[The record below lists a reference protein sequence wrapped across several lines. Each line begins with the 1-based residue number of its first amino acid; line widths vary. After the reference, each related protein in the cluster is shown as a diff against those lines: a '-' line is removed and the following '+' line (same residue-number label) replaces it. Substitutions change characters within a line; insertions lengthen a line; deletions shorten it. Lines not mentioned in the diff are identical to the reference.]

1 MSTHPDPGNRARVA
15 VERAQKV
22 AKEMN
27 LDQLKVERDRY
38 LGQLAGMTF
47 GDDPR
52 QGFFRGN
59 TFLHPDL
66 EFQMTFPQGWKAQN
80 TPSAVVA
87 VSDKQDAAFQL
98 SAAGKISPED
108 ATKRFF
114 QQEGV
119 KAAQVSSGSIQ
130 GLPAT
135 ASYFEAQT
143 QEGALRGIVSFI
155 AHEGVTFQLVGYT
168 PAQAFS
174 AYDPVLR
181 QTIGSF
187 GPLTDSAARSV
198 QAAKVEIVRVP
209 RDMSL
214 AEFNAQFPSTVPLET
229 VALVN
234 GLEKDGRFP
243 AGARAKRVTGG
254 TPAQTLMK

>member
-1 MSTHPDPGNRARVA
+1 
-15 VERAQKV
+15 VERAQEV
-22 AKEMN
+22 AKKQS
-27 LDQLKVERDRY
+27 LDQLKVERDAY
-38 LGQLAGMTF
+38 MAQLAGMTF

-59 TFLHPDL
+59 AFLHPDL

-80 TPSAVVA
+80 TPSAVIA
-87 VSDKQDAAFQL
+87 VSPQQDAAFQL
-98 SAAGKISPED
+98 SAAGKISPEE
-108 ATKRFF
+108 ATRKFF

-119 KAAQVSSGSIQ
+119 KAAQVSSGTVS

-143 QEGALRGIVSFI
+143 QQGVLRGIVSFVS
-155 AHEGVTFQLVGYT
+155 HKGLTFQLVGYA
-168 PAQAFS
+168 PAQAFGS
-174 AYDPVLR
+174 HDPVLR
-181 QTIGSF
+181 GTIGSF
-187 GPLTDSAARSV
+187 GPLQDGSAKSV
-198 QAAKVEIVRVP
+198 QPAKVEIVRVP

-214 AEFNAQFPSTVPLET
+214 AEFHQQFPSTVPVET

-243 AGARAKRVTGG
+243 AGAAAKRVVGG
-254 TPAQTLMK
+254 TPAQTTLQ